1 MHHYPFHPGDY
12 MLSTAH
18 LSLEEDATYR
28 RALDHYYD
36 TEAPLALDKRTLS
49 KRLRVDEQTLSNVLE
64 EFFFETPEGWKHTRC
79 DAEIA
84 RYKAKSEKAKAAGA
98 LGGAAKSSK
107 RLANAKQTVSENIAN
122 QELEPRTKNQ
132 SNTPIVPKGTDWKPT
147 AEQLRVASW
156 FGRRATTRWS
166 DKELKSWKAI
176 ASSLDTGDLD
186 ALERRYTSNDPET
199 VKYRKQEIYSLL
211 NNWPGEVDKAR
222 RWTPPQVSNVTAK
235 DSSLDETPWFEKPE
249 LP

>member
-18 LSLEEDATYR
+18 LTIEEDATYR

-49 KRLRVDEQTLSNVLE
+49 KRLRVDEQTLSDVLK
-64 EFFFETPEGWKHTRC
+64 EFFVETPEGWKHARC

-107 RLANAKQTVSENIAN
+107 RQANAKRTPSKNVAN
-122 QELEPRTKNQ
+122 QEPEPRTNNQ
-132 SNTPIVPKGTDWKPT
+132 EPSNPPVAPKGASALFDSPEFCSAWERWKRHRIETKHPLKPST
-147 AEQLRVASW
+147 EAAQLTVMESW
-156 FGRRATTRWS
+156 GVQR
-166 DKELKSWKAI
+166 AI
-176 ASSLDTGDLD
+176 AAIDHTIFKGWQGLKEPEHYQQ
-186 ALERRYTSNDPET
+186 ANQRPKNAAYNPET
-199 VKYRKQEIYSLL
+199 VTAGMTPEQVL
-211 NNWPGEVDKAR
+211 N
-222 RWTPPQVSNVTAK
+222 
-235 DSSLDETPWFEKPE
+235 F
-249 LP
+249 